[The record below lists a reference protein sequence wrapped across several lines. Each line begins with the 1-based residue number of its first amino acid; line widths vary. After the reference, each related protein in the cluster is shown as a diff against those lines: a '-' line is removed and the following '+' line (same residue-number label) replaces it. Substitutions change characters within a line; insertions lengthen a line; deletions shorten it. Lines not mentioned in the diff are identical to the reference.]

1 MLKGFMG
8 TISLPK
14 NDDHLAFHTPKCFG
28 FDKDGSLA
36 SRTGRFAQMLF
47 QKYICISEIIL
58 KLIWDQA
65 SVLISALLSMLH
77 TSCVL

>member
-1 MLKGFMG
+1 MLEGFMG

-14 NDDHLAFHTPKCFG
+14 NDDHLALHIPKWFVFG
-28 FDKDGSLA
+28 KDGGLA
-36 SRTGRFAQMLF
+36 GRTGRFAQMLS
-47 QKYICISEIIL
+47 QKCTYISEIIL